1 VTDRTQTTPRRRRLF
16 SDPEHRLVLI
26 VGIILVV
33 VGIMIGS
40 YLYGQFLASRDLGGR
55 DTAIEQLRSESQK
68 LKRTGDEQQAQITN
82 LQAKLKRTQ
91 ATLDA
96 ILPSANTYNILPN
109 QTLIVADGHMTVG
122 LIGSPANE
130 GVLLNINGKQQ
141 IVPAGQ
147 VIPVDVEGASNCQI
161 SIQSFDMF
169 KAVLSASCAGKKA
182 E

>member
-1 VTDRTQTTPRRRRLF
+1 
-16 SDPEHRLVLI
+16 
-26 VGIILVV
+26 
-33 VGIMIGS
+33 
-40 YLYGQFLASRDLGGR
+40 
-55 DTAIEQLRSESQK
+55 LRSESQK

-82 LQAKLKRTQ
+82 LQVKLKRTQ

-96 ILPSANTYNILPN
+96 ILPSADTYNILPN

-122 LIGSPANE
+122 LVGSPANE

-147 VIPVDVEGASNCQI
+147 VIPVAVEGASNCQI
-161 SIQSFDMF
+161 SVQSFDMF

-182 E
+182 Q